1 MAAQLLWINF
11 ELAGEVSDEEMTEFA
26 EGIAEFPGLR
36 WKIWPFNEER
46 NEEGGIYLFEDE
58 NSAERYRSS
67 EYAETFRND
76 DRFRNVE
83 IKQFGIREGL
93 TEITHAKD
101 VISGEVAPE

>member
-1 MAAQLLWINF
+1 MAAQLLWVNF

-58 NSAERYRSS
+58 HSVERYRNS
-67 EYAETFRND
+67 EYVETFRND
-76 DRFRNVE
+76 DRYRNVE
-83 IKQFGIREGL
+83 IKQFDIRAGL
-93 TEITHAKD
+93 SEITHAND
-101 VISGEVAPE
+101 VISGEAVPE

>member
-1 MAAQLLWINF
+1 MAVQLLWINF
-11 ELAGEVSDEEMTEFA
+11 ELTGEVSDEEMTEFA
-26 EGIAEFPGLR
+26 EGIAEFSGLR

-101 VISGEVAPE
+101 VISGEAAPE